1 MIGLCLAAA
10 EFLSHRPFAG
20 SREEES
26 EDAQEKSHGEGDST
40 ETGSSSSSSSNGGAG
55 RSTAV
60 DTVEE
65 NEGTE

>member
-26 EDAQEKSHGEGDST
+26 EDASEKSHGEGDST
-40 ETGSSSSSSSNGGAG
+40 ETGSSSSSSNGGAG